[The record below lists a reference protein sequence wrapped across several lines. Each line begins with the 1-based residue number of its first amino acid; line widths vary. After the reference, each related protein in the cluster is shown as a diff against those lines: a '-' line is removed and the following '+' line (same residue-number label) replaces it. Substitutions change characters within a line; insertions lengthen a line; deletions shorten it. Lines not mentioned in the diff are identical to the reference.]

1 MIPLGVCRFEVL
13 APGPAK
19 HMRVLYIVSWVKAV
33 KHKKRSGTFD
43 DDFTDKD
50 SLNIVLDGNETNEHP
65 PDSILVMDMGGVQHL
80 ESPSILVKYHQRNIV
95 IVVAARICLA
105 LYVLGLFWWLLHHY
119 IYIYLHILLK
129 AIFVGFP
136 HMTYISSWDLQKMN
150 HPVTGLLRQ
159 QNSIVV
165 AMCNQKAF
173 SQQFWFRSQLLGCS
187 GSGTISQKRIL
198 DETSVEHFQIR
209 AAFNGKKKQ
218 RLIADTLAAWTFL
231 FFQFQFDMS
240 WMVRKGLGKHDPCQL
255 VEVFF
260 FDTC

>member
-19 HMRVLYIVSWVKAV
+19 HMRVLYIASWIKAV

-43 DDFTDKD
+43 DDFTDTD

-65 PDSILVMDMGGVQHL
+65 PDSILVMDMGRVQHL
-80 ESPSILVKYHQRNIV
+80 EGPSILVKYHQRNIV
-95 IVVAARICLA
+95 IVVAARICLT

-119 IYIYLHILLK
+119 LHKFTVYILLK
-129 AIFVGFP
+129 AIIVGTP
-136 HMTYISSWDLQKMN
+136 HDVYIIMGSAKND
-150 HPVTGLLRQ
+150 HPVTANWGNKTPLSLPCAIRKHSHSSFGS
-159 QNSIVV
+159 NLS
-165 AMCNQKAF
+165 
-173 SQQFWFRSQLLGCS
+173 FRAGVEV
-187 GSGTISQKRIL
+187 GTISQKKTPWWNICGAL
-198 DETSVEHFQIR
+198 SNSCLLTE
-209 AAFNGKKKQ
+209 KKQ
-218 RLIADTLAAWTFL
+218 RLIADTLAACNFL

-240 WMVRKGLGKHDPCQL
+240 WMVRKGLGKHDPCQQ